1 MKVSES
7 HSRKPRELRGFTL
20 LELVI
25 VMALIGLA
33 MGGAITLFIN
43 NSAERRLRN
52 ISGDIELLAK
62 RARAVA
68 MVQQT
73 PYAITFTAHEASLG
87 PLVEAGLQ
95 PAERQMK
102 QQREDEAVADG
113 LMESRF
119 LPVRDSLSLEE
130 MELSIRRWGAVN
142 WLPML
147 RQDPLVWR
155 FDPKGMCE
163 PMGVKLE
170 YPDGWIELEFHPLTA
185 GIRDRTMEARR

>member
-1 MKVSES
+1 MKASES
-7 HSRKPRELRGFTL
+7 QSRKPRESRGFTL

-25 VMALIGLA
+25 VMVLIGLA
-33 MGGAITLFIN
+33 MAGAITLFIS

-95 PAERQMK
+95 TSERQMK
-102 QQREDEAVADG
+102 QQREDEAIADG
-113 LMESRF
+113 SMESRF
-119 LPVRDSLSLEE
+119 LPVRDSLSFEE

>member
-1 MKVSES
+1 
-7 HSRKPRELRGFTL
+7 
-20 LELVI
+20 
-25 VMALIGLA
+25 
-33 MGGAITLFIN
+33 
-43 NSAERRLRN
+43 
-52 ISGDIELLAK
+52 
-62 RARAVA
+62 
-68 MVQQT
+68 
-73 PYAITFTAHEASLG
+73 
-87 PLVEAGLQ
+87 
-95 PAERQMK
+95 
-102 QQREDEAVADG
+102 
-113 LMESRF
+113 MESRF

>member
-7 HSRKPRELRGFTL
+7 QSRKPRELRGFTL

-102 QQREDEAVADG
+102 QLREDEAVADG